1 MRKILGLIARDLNTD
16 LVGGVSVIP
25 TERKKSRYIPCN
37 SRTEKSCIPNLYSV
51 MKHEKMISYYDVK
64 GI

>member
-1 MRKILGLIARDLNTD
+1 MTKILGLIARDLNTD
-16 LVGGVSVIP
+16 LVDDVSVIP
-25 TERKKSRYIPCN
+25 TEKKSRSIPCN
-37 SRTEKSCIPNLYSV
+37 SRTEKSCIPNQYSV